1 MATDREKRLNLKAAL
16 GASDIVLA
24 PGCGDVVTARL
35 VESCG
40 VAAIHASGSVAHRT
54 SGYADAGFLTL
65 TEMTDGIRALNEGI
79 GIPVIADA
87 DTGFGSAANVIRT
100 VKEYERA
107 GAAAIHIED
116 QLTPKRPTHLG
127 YGGNF
132 ITQAEMVDKIRAAV
146 DARQDENLLII
157 SRCDVD
163 DWDEKL
169 ERLAACRDAGA
180 DCGWIASRDAD
191 RIAELTKA
199 VGTPCIGVLPP
210 GMTLEQYRQAGA
222 ACALIPAAL
231 QIAALCAQKAVL
243 EALTRTGSFAECL
256 DAMPHVEAMR
266 PFYLQQGNAELQ
278 RIEAAYKGEEKG

>member
-1 MATDREKRLNLKAAL
+1 MATDREKRLRLKAAL
-16 GASDIVLA
+16 NASDIVLA

-35 VESCG
+35 VQGCG
-40 VAAIHASGSVAHRT
+40 IAAVHASGSVAHRT

-65 TEMTDGIRALNEGI
+65 TEMTDSIRALNEGI
-79 GIPVIADA
+79 DIPVIADA
-87 DTGFGSAANVIRT
+87 DTGFGSAANVVRT

-127 YGGNF
+127 YGGAF
-132 ITQAEMVDKIRAAV
+132 ITRAEMVDKIRAAV
-146 DARQDENLLII
+146 DTRQDENLLII

-169 ERLAACRDAGA
+169 ERLVACRDAGA
-180 DCGWIASRDAD
+180 DCGWIATREPD
-191 RIAELTKA
+191 RIEALTKA

-210 GMTLEQYRQAGA
+210 GMTLPQYSQAGA

-243 EALTRTGSFAECL
+243 EALTATGSFADCL
-256 DAMPHVEAMR
+256 DGMPHVDEMR
-266 PFYLQQGNAELQ
+266 PFYLQQGNEDLQ
-278 RIEAAYKGEEKG
+278 RIEAEYSGEEKQ

>member
-1 MATDREKRLNLKAAL
+1 MATDREKRLRLKAAL

-65 TEMTDGIRALNEGI
+65 TEMTDSIRALNEGI

-87 DTGFGSAANVIRT
+87 DTGFGSAANVVRT

-132 ITQAEMVDKIRAAV
+132 ITRAEMVDKIRAAV
-146 DARQDENLLII
+146 DTRQDENLLII

-180 DCGWIASRDAD
+180 DCGWIASREAD
-191 RIAELTKA
+191 KIEELTKA

-210 GMTLEQYRQAGA
+210 GMTGRSLRADPGGVTDRRFVCSEGRAGGADRNRLLRRVSRRNA
-222 ACALIPAAL
+222 ACGRDAAVL
-231 QIAALCAQKAVL
+231 FAAGQRGIAAYRGGV
-243 EALTRTGSFAECL
+243 
-256 DAMPHVEAMR
+256 
-266 PFYLQQGNAELQ
+266 
-278 RIEAAYKGEEKG
+278 